1 MFDIHRVN
9 FKKVDEYIDGLMD
22 EFAASPE
29 GKAALEAGDD
39 LAGAQWMLH
48 YALNDLGLTPPKMK
62 LRDFNEIVF
71 EIIPRQLSTEAE
83 NGPEFIRDIQAF
95 WQFAQRQ
102 YGLSNAATILTTL
115 GEQAGKRLQ
124 KKLADP
130 ANFGMAKSF
139 IMEGVAAGFDMTTKE
154 GIDQFQAVYNERL
167 LNRPLPP
174 RAPLVLDLREDPF
187 WLPAD
192 DRTPA
197 QKEQKRKER
206 KRQRQARKR
215 NRR

>member
-9 FKKVDEYIDGLMD
+9 FKKLDEYIDGLMD

-39 LAGAQWMLH
+39 LAGAQWMIH
-48 YALNDLGLTPPKMK
+48 FALNYLGVTPPKMK
-62 LRDFNEIVF
+62 LRDFNEVVF
-71 EIIPRQLSTEAE
+71 EIIPRQFSTEAE
-83 NGPEFIRDIQAF
+83 NGPGFIRDMQAF

-102 YGLSNAATILTTL
+102 YGLSTAATILAML

-124 KKLADP
+124 EKLADP
-130 ANFGMAKSF
+130 ANFGIAKSF
-139 IMEGVAAGFDMTTKE
+139 VMAGVEAGFDMTTKE
-154 GIDQFQAVYNERL
+154 GMDQWKTVYNERL
-167 LNRPLPP
+167 INRPLPA
-174 RAPLVLDLREDPF
+174 RAPLVLDLRSDPF